1 MNFSV
6 RPLVSVVMP
15 SLNQGRFIDAAI
27 DSVLSQDYPQVELI
41 VADGASTDDTLHR
54 LTRRA
59 QADQRLRWFS
69 EPDTGPADAV
79 NKALAR
85 VRGTV
90 IGWLNADDLYAPGAI
105 NRAVDAFNENSN
117 WLMVYG
123 NGEHVDV
130 DGRVTGRYPTLP
142 PQTPFL
148 KFAEGCFVCQPT
160 VFFRRTMV
168 VLLGNLDES
177 LKTAFDFDY
186 WLRAF
191 SFFPERIGFVD
202 AVQAGSRL
210 HDGGITQR
218 SRRRV
223 MLEGMHLLSAYL
235 GASPQHWVLTYAD
248 ELRSSGLSAVE
259 HGAEMA
265 SFLSEAK
272 PYLDEADFRQL
283 LSAFGLHE
291 GGTPRIL

>member
-1 MNFSV
+1 MH
-6 RPLVSVVMP
+6 PLVSVVMP
-15 SLNQGRFIDAAI
+15 SLNQGRFIEAAI
-27 DSVLSQDYPQVELI
+27 DSVLSQEYPQVELI

-69 EPDTGPADAV
+69 EPDTGPADAL

-105 NRAVDAFNENSN
+105 NRAVDAFEGNSN

-123 NGEHVDV
+123 HGEHVDV

-148 KFAEGCFVCQPT
+148 KFTEGCFVCQPT

-191 SFFPERIGFVD
+191 SSFPERIGFVD
-202 AVQAGSRL
+202 AVQASSRF
-210 HDGGITQR
+210 HEGCITLR

-223 MLEGMHLLSAYL
+223 MLEGMQLLSAHFEV
-235 GASPQHWVLTYAD
+235 APQHWVLTYAD
-248 ELRSSGLSAVE
+248 ELRSSGLPAAE
-259 HGAEMA
+259 HEAEMV
-265 SFLSEAK
+265 SFLSEAR
-272 PYLDEADFRQL
+272 PYLGEADFRQL
-283 LSAFGLHE
+283 LSVFGLSK

>member
-1 MNFSV
+1 M

-15 SLNQGRFIDAAI
+15 SLNQGRFIEAAI
-27 DSVLSQDYPQVELI
+27 DSVLGQGYPHVELI
-41 VADGASTDDTLHR
+41 VADGASSDDTVHR
-54 LTRRA
+54 LGRRA
-59 QADQRLRWFS
+59 QTDRRLRWFS
-69 EPDTGPADAV
+69 ETDTGPADAL

-85 VRGTV
+85 VRGTI

-105 NRAVDAFNENSN
+105 NRAVAAFEGNSS

-123 NGEHVDV
+123 HGEHVDV
-130 DGRVTGRYPTLP
+130 DGRVTGCYPTLP

-148 KFAEGCFVCQPT
+148 KFTEGCFVCQPT

-168 VLLGNLDES
+168 VLLGNLDAS

-191 SFFPERIGFVD
+191 SFFPDRIGFVD
-202 AVQAGSRL
+202 AVQAGSRI
-210 HDGGITQR
+210 HDGCITLR

-223 MLEGMHLLSAYL
+223 MLEGMQLLSDHL
-235 GASPQHWVLTYAD
+235 GVSPQHWVLTYAD
-248 ELRSSGLSAVE
+248 ELRSSGLSAAEHAVE
-259 HGAEMA
+259 MV

-272 PYLDEADFRQL
+272 PYLDETDFRHL
-283 LSAFGLHE
+283 FSVLGLSECGI
-291 GGTPRIL
+291 PRNL